1 MNLLLLSVVLVG
13 VSMPAIAQNTSAVVW
28 HKLDKVTFKYR
39 PSTDRT
45 WLELQASLDKASNIQ
60 LQSG

>member
-1 MNLLLLSVVLVG
+1 MLLMGMVLLAG
-13 VSMPAIAQNTSAVVW
+13 WSMPALAQNTSDVVW

-39 PSTDRT
+39 APTDRT
-45 WLELQASLDKASNIQ
+45 WQELQTSLDTSSNIQ